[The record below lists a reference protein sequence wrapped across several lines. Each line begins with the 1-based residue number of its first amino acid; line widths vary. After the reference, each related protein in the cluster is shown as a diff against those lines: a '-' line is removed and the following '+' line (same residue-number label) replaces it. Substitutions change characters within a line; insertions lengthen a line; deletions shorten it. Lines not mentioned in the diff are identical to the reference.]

1 MRSARRGRQVSPETA
16 EEEAVKGTAG
26 AEPGGD
32 NDYVDVYLKSKRSN
46 TENFSDQ
53 DSAGGGGKTEDASKS
68 TRARSRKKENIIIR
82 EGIMIKRTS
91 VFIVLAIAFLGSSLY
106 ASVANDP
113 MRGLTGKQFIKDMF
127 LGWNL
132 GNTMDCGGA
141 ETAWGNPVTT
151 QAMIDV
157 VHQGGFKTMREP
169 VTWDSHFG
177 AAPTYTIDATWMA
190 RVAAIA
196 NYALNDSMYV
206 IINTHHDGWYDLAA
220 TGADSISVQAEV
232 VAIWTQIATE
242 FKDYSDYVIFEIF
255 NEPNA
260 DASNQ
265 YGGGSAA
272 NRADL
277 AAYQIAAVNAI
288 RATGGNNATRKI
300 LLQGISASPI
310 QASMATIP
318 IVDSNILISI
328 HTYDPVGF
336 SMNCS
341 PTTWGSASDSE
352 NIVSDLTNELS
363 WTKTGCDIVGEWGS
377 SSCDELASRVTH
389 AYCYAQ
395 QTRDHEMCPVWW
407 DDGAGFH
414 ILDRTSNP
422 PSWAYPTIAAALL
435 AGATSAN
442 FVASTINEPTKERT
456 VSYDLQERAGIVN
469 YSLPA
474 TSFVS
479 LRLYTMQGRVVSTLV
494 KSVQSAGKYAVK
506 LPAKSIS
513 LGNYILELKAGN
525 NFVTKRLTISQ

>member
-1 MRSARRGRQVSPETA
+1 
-16 EEEAVKGTAG
+16 
-26 AEPGGD
+26 
-32 NDYVDVYLKSKRSN
+32 
-46 TENFSDQ
+46 
-53 DSAGGGGKTEDASKS
+53 
-68 TRARSRKKENIIIR
+68 
-82 EGIMIKRTS
+82 MIKRTS
-91 VFIVLAIAFLGSSLY
+91 VFSVFIVLAITLLGSSLY

-169 VTWDSHFG
+169 VTWNGHFG
-177 AAPTYTIDATWMA
+177 GAPDYTIDSTWMD

-206 IINTHHDGWYDLAA
+206 IVNTHHDGWYDLAA
-220 TGADSISVQAEV
+220 TGADSIAVQAEV
-232 VAIWTQIATE
+232 VAIWTQIANE
-242 FKDYSDYVIFEIF
+242 FKDYSDYLIFEIF

-260 DASNQ
+260 DAQDQ
-265 YGGGSAA
+265 YSGGDAQ

-277 AAYQIAAVNAI
+277 AAYQIAAVAAI

-310 QASMATIP
+310 AVSVATIP
-318 IVDSNILISI
+318 VVDSNILISI
-328 HTYDPVGF
+328 HTYDPNGF
-336 SMNCS
+336 CMSCS
-341 PTTWGSASDSE
+341 PNTWGSASDSSGIR
-352 NIVSDLTNELS
+352 NDLASESTMVAD
-363 WTKTGCDIVGEWGS
+363 KGGCAVVGEWGS
-377 SSCDELASRVTH
+377 EACDVTASRALH
-389 AYCYAQ
+389 AYYYAQ
-395 QTRDHEMCPVWW
+395 QVRDHEMVPVWW
-407 DDGAGFH
+407 DDGGIEEGSNGYG

-422 PSWAYPTIAAALL
+422 PSWAFPTIAAALL
-435 AGATSAN
+435 AGATSAT
-442 FVASTINEPTKERT
+442 FTVSTINEPTKERT

-494 KSVQSAGKYAVK
+494 KSVQSAGKYEVK
-506 LPAKSIS
+506 LPARSIS

-525 NFVTKRLTISQ
+525 DLVTKRVTVF